1 MQEVTV
7 ELLLEL
13 WLRCT
18 TAINLIDGQQYD
30 DDDNYEDDYDYYKYG
45 DNDNENYDYDNDNN
59 DDKMLKHDSNDN
71 DDKIIIKCSGMGAMI
86 IIIG

>member
-30 DDDNYEDDYDYYKYG
+30 DDDNYEDDYDYKYG

-59 DDKMLKHDSNDN
+59 DDEMLKHDSNDN